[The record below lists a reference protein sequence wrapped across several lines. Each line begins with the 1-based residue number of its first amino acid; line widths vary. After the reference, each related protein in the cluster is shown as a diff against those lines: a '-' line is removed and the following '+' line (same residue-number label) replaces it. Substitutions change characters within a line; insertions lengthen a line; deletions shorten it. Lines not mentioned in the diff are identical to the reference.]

1 MTSEKIREIIN
12 ERVNIDITNNTR
24 DRRHVYARAVYY
36 KLCRELT
43 KMKLHEIASTV
54 NRNHASVLHGINNVF
69 KIIKEYNDPM
79 YEIYIDLTKEQMLP
93 LREKYQILTHKYN
106 ELSKYIIDD
115 QYKGIYNLIQKIPEK
130 EIANVQTRLSAIV
143 DILNK
148 KK

>member
-1 MTSEKIREIIN
+1 MTSEKIKEIIN
-12 ERVNIDITNNTR
+12 ERVNIDITANTR
-24 DRRHVYARAVYY
+24 SRKHVYARAVYY

-43 KMKLHEIASTV
+43 KMKLHEIAATV

-79 YEIYIDLTKEQMLP
+79 YEIYLDLTREQMLP
-93 LREKYQILTHKYN
+93 LREKYQILSHKYK

-115 QYKGIYNLIQKIPEK
+115 QYKNIYNLIQQVPEE
-130 EIANVQTRLSAIV
+130 EINNVEVRLSAIV
-143 DILNK
+143 NIINK